1 MLIGYVPNMNVERN
15 SLRCSIWVM
24 EAELVHATPRSF
36 KLKFVTR
43 FSLQCVYSVSTW
55 RCYLYLQKQ
64 KVNIEHHIK
73 CITQIY
79 TLLPTHYTE
88 HIEKLYAG
96 TFFPPRPSRISLLD
110 SSEITIVCNRTKN
123 LHLTKTQP
131 H

>member
-88 HIEKLYAG
+88 HIEKTICRY
-96 TFFPPRPSRISLLD
+96 FFSTTAKPNFILD
-110 SSEITIVCNRTKN
+110 SNEITIVCNKAKTNAAN
-123 LHLTKTQP
+123 LKKP
-131 H
+131 C